1 MNTDV
6 IANIINGA
14 NEAGVDIDFSKSLD
28 YNEWEQRKVDRYNEG
43 TGNLNK
49 IDGINCGLCKNRG
62 YYAKINTY
70 GDFTLQECKCITKRR
85 TMQKAQKSGLGTVLS
100 SLTFDKYE
108 AKEEWQKD
116 IKDKAIKF
124 TTETGDKWF
133 FIGGQVGAGKTHI
146 CTAICGNFIKQGK
159 NVKYMLWTDESKR
172 LKAIV
177 NDDTEYSRAVEELK
191 TVDVLYIDDFL
202 KVKAGEKPTAGDI
215 NLAFEILNRRMINN
229 EITVIS
235 SEKTILELMD
245 VDEALMSRVY
255 QKTGEY
261 KINIEKDVNKN
272 YRLR

>member
-14 NEAGVDIDFSKSLD
+14 NNAGVDIDFSKKLN
-28 YNEWEQRKVDRYNEG
+28 YNEWEQRKVDRYNES
-43 TGNLNK
+43 TGNLDK
-49 IDGINCGLCKNRG
+49 IDGINCRLCKNRG
-62 YYAKINTY
+62 YYAKINAN
-70 GDFTLQECKCITKRR
+70 GDFTLQECKCIATRG
-85 TMQKAQKSGLGTVLS
+85 TMQKAQKSGLGMVLS

-124 TTETGDKWF
+124 ATDKGNKWF

-177 NDDTEYSRAVEELK
+177 NDDAEYSKAVEELK

-235 SEKTILELMD
+235 SEKTIFDLMD